1 MIWFPGGEP
10 IVRNGG
16 VVTAEPAKPLDPLD
30 PSEQP
35 DPGDAATAEAPA
47 NAEGESERE
56 LTVFQQVQRMNV
68 AQKVKFAFRT
78 DKEGRALLLKD
89 SSKLVVMAVL
99 NSPKITEQEIEGVAK
114 SRNVSEDVLRA
125 IARKKEWMANYAIKL
140 GLAGNP
146 KTPVGIAI
154 SQLPLLKTKDLGFL
168 GKDRGVPEAIRNAA
182 QRLVRQRMEKA

>member
-1 MIWFPGGEP
+1 MS
-10 IVRNGG
+10 
-16 VVTAEPAKPLDPLD
+16 AEPAKPLA
-30 PSEQP
+30 PSQVPQQP
-35 DPGDAATAEAPA
+35 DPEDVSSAATPAAPEAEA
-47 NAEGESERE
+47 EKE

-114 SRNVSEDVLRA
+114 SRAVSEDVLRA
-125 IARKKEWMANYAIKL
+125 VARKKEWMANYAVKL

-146 KTPVGIAI
+146 KTPVGIAM